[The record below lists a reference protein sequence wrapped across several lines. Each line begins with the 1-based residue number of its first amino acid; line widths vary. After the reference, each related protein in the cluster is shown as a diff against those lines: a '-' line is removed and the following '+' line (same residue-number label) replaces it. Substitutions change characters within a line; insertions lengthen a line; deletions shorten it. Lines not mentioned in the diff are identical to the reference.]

1 MLRSVLRVGLS
12 ASLLVAGAVA
22 LAEEPSAIQFSRDIR
37 PILAEH
43 CLECHGAEKPEGGFR
58 LTSREAALESGESGH
73 PRLIPDQPDESEMLR
88 RIRSADPAER
98 MPPEGKKSLTT
109 AEVRLL
115 ERWIREGA
123 KWGQHWA
130 FEPVVRRSPPE
141 VRETSWI
148 RHEIDRFV
156 LAKLEA
162 EGVTPSPEADRYTLI
177 RRLSY
182 DLVGLPPSV
191 EEVDAFVNDQSPN
204 AYQVVVERLLASP
217 HFGERWGR
225 HWLDLA
231 RYADSDG
238 FEKDRARP
246 DAYLYRDWVIDA
258 INRDL
263 PYDRFTVE
271 QLAGDL
277 LPEAMLSQRLAT
289 AFNRQTLTNEEGGV
303 DQEEYR
309 VAAVFDRTETLGTVW
324 LGLTVGCARCH
335 THKYDPLSH
344 HEYYGLF
351 AFFNNADEA
360 SVNWPVSATDRE
372 EYDRAASPLQTAL
385 DRRMRELSDE
395 ERAWEVAARDEIM
408 AQPAEPLAEHDALVE
423 VATSQTGRL
432 EIVAASTVVREARA
446 KEEVPATD
454 TYDLRIKPER
464 SSITGL
470 KIWALAD
477 DSLPQKG
484 PGLAPNG
491 NFVFTSVRAFLV
503 SPDGSERPIALHRAA
518 ASFTQAK
525 FPADAPLAASPAP
538 KTGWAIAPKTG
549 QQQWWQARTVGRLLI
564 APDETLRIVL
574 EQNHG
579 GQHVLGKFRLTLLDG
594 DERGLQYERADIA
607 DALEMYPEKR
617 VAAVQAKLFD
627 YFVTRVQPDEEI
639 AKLNGELAELRNHHR
654 VQSLPAR
661 TLSSALRSRET
672 HVFDRGDFQTPKDLV
687 NASTPA
693 ILGDFQPRGA
703 VADRLDLANWLVAR
717 DHPLTA
723 RVAVNHVWKH
733 LFGEGFVRTMNDFGL
748 RGESPSHPELLDW
761 LADEFRTNLHWS
773 RKDLIRAIVNSATY
787 RQSSRHRP
795 ELAERDPLNV
805 WLARQNRFRV
815 EAEVLRDLSLA
826 VSGLLSPKIG
836 GPSVFPPMPE
846 DLAALSYANNFS
858 WKNSTG
864 EDRYRR
870 GMYTFFKRTVPHP
883 SLMTFDSPDAN
894 LTCVARTVSNTPLQ
908 ALLLLNNEAHREASQ
923 AFAQRVLGMDST
935 DAERL
940 SQAWRVCVAR
950 PPSDDELA
958 ALNVLLKESRDE
970 YRQHPEAAVAAVGE
984 HPAVGVEVG
993 ENAAWVATLRIL
1005 LNLDEFVT
1013 RE

>member
-1 MLRSVLRVGLS
+1 MLRSVLRVGSS
-12 ASLLVAGAVA
+12 ASLLVAGAAAV
-22 LAEEPSAIQFSRDIR
+22 AEEPSAIQFSRDIR

-73 PRLIPDQPDESEMLR
+73 PRLIPNQPEESEMLR
-88 RIRSADPAER
+88 RIRSDDLAER
-98 MPPEGKKSLTT
+98 MPPEGKKTLTD

-115 ERWIREGA
+115 ERWIREGV

-130 FEPVVRRSPPE
+130 FEPVSRPAPPD
-141 VRETSWI
+141 VLDTAWI
-148 RHEIDRFV
+148 RNEIDRFV
-156 LAKLEA
+156 LARLEA

-182 DLVGLPPSV
+182 DLVGLPPTV
-191 EEVDAFVNDQSPN
+191 EEVDAFVNDPSPN

-271 QLAGDL
+271 QIAGDL
-277 LPEAMLSQRLAT
+277 LPDGTLGQRLAT

-351 AFFNNADEA
+351 AFFNNADEE
-360 SVNWPVSATDRE
+360 SIDWPVSATDRE
-372 EYDRAASPLQTAL
+372 EYDRAASRLQTAL
-385 DRRMRELSDE
+385 ERRMRELADI

-408 AQPAEPLAEHDALVE
+408 AQPVEPLAEHDALVE
-423 VATSQTGRL
+423 AATSQTGRL
-432 EIVAASTVVREARA
+432 EIVAPSTVVRASSA
-446 KEEVPATD
+446 DEEVPPTD

-477 DSLPQKG
+477 DALPEKG
-484 PGLAPNG
+484 AGLAPNG
-491 NFVFTSVRAFLV
+491 NFVLTSIRAFLV
-503 SPDGSERPIALHRAA
+503 SADGSERPVPLHRAS
-518 ASFTQAK
+518 ASFAQAK
-525 FPADAPLAASPAP
+525 FPADAPLAATPDP

-549 QQQWWQARTVGRLLI
+549 QQQWWQARTVGRLAI
-564 APDETLRIVL
+564 APGETLRLVL

-594 DERGLQYERADIA
+594 DERGLQYERTDIA

-639 AKLNGELAELRNHHR
+639 GKLNAELAALRKRHE
-654 VQSLPAR
+654 VQGLSAR
-661 TLSSALRSRET
+661 TLSSALRPRKT

-687 NASTPA
+687 DASTPA
-693 ILGDFQPRGA
+693 ILGDFQPRGE
-703 VADRLDLANWLVAR
+703 VADRLDLANWLVSP

-795 ELAERDPLNV
+795 ELADRDPLNV

-923 AFAQRVLGMDST
+923 AFARRVLGAAST
-935 DAERL
+935 DPERL
-940 SQAWRVCVAR
+940 AYAWRVCVSR
-950 PPSDDELA
+950 PPTGDELT
-958 ALNVLLKESRDE
+958 ALADLLQEARDE
-970 YRQHPEAAVAAVGE
+970 YRQHPETAAAAVGE
-984 HPAVGVEVG
+984 HPAAGIEVG
-993 ENAAWVATLRIL
+993 ENAAWVATLRVL